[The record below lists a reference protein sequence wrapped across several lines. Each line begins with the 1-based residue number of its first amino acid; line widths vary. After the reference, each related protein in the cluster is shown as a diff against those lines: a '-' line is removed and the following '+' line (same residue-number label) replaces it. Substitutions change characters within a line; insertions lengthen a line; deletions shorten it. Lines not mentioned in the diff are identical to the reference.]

1 MRLVATGV
9 LVTLLIL
16 SCVLAAGLKPTRVQ
30 IGYCGPL
37 KDLEAAKAA
46 GFDYMEV
53 RTSEIAALSDED
65 FANLLT
71 KTKQLGFPTTS
82 AYLFVPAEIKLT
94 GPNIN
99 KEQQTKYLEKALDRV
114 SQMGVQLITFGSGP
128 ARQVPEGFSKEEGFR
143 QLVEF
148 GKRLGPL
155 AKAKNIT
162 IAIEAQRKQECNIIN
177 STAEALAWVK
187 AVDHPNIQLM
197 IDFYHF
203 SVEKEDPAVIL
214 EVKDH
219 IRHIHMA
226 NPDGRVYP
234 LKWEEYNYAPFF
246 RNLRAIGYD
255 RRIGLEARSNDL
267 QKEAPITIALL
278 RKAFEQK

>member
-1 MRLVATGV
+1 MRLIASGA
-9 LVTLLIL
+9 LIALLIFTFIL
-16 SCVLAAGLKPTRVQ
+16 TVGGKSGRVQ
-30 IGYCGPL
+30 VGYCGPL
-37 KDLEAAKAA
+37 KDMEAAKAA
-46 GFDYMEV
+46 GFDYLEV
-53 RTSEIAALSDED
+53 RTSEIAGLSDQE
-65 FANLLT
+65 FANLLA
-71 KTKQLGFPTTS
+71 KTKQLGFTTPS

-99 KEQQTKYLEKALDRV
+99 IEHQTKYLEKALDRL
-114 SQMGVQLITFGSGP
+114 SKMGVQIITFGSGP

-162 IAIEAQRKQECNIIN
+162 IAIEPQRKQECNIIN
-177 STAEALAWVK
+177 STAEALTWVK

-203 SVEKEDPAVIL
+203 SVEKEDPAIIL

-226 NPDGRVYP
+226 NPDGRVFP

-246 RNLRAIGYD
+246 RNLRLIGYD
-255 RRIGLEARSNDL
+255 RRIGLEARSSDL
-267 QKEAPITIALL
+267 QKEAPIAIALL